1 MKDNVKTI
9 FKYTII
15 ISIAVFSSRV
25 LGMLREVI
33 QTNYFGLSLEL
44 AAFRSARLIPNILR
58 ELLAEGAFSTAFI
71 TVFAGMIGKKSDN
84 DIKTF
89 VNKALL
95 ISFIFSL
102 AVIVGLYFLAPLL
115 VPLIHKTEEN
125 MSLTIDLFKILLPF
139 IMLMSLSS
147 IFMGFLNS
155 HNKFG
160 IPAWAPFF
168 SNIVFIITL
177 VITKDQLG
185 VHSLPIS
192 MLAGGLAQFLFQ
204 IPSFIKSGY
213 RPKLVN
219 LKLDEDLKRFFSLFF
234 PFALT
239 MAIPMLYT
247 VVSNPIVTEISEYG
261 NVALYNS
268 FFLIRFVLSLVAF
281 SIGTVSLPNLSR
293 YYSNQQYKEY
303 AGTMNRAIS
312 IVIVISIPIV
322 IGSMLLSFQASSFVW
337 RDITFGKFGTK
348 LNNSDIYEISYAL
361 FLYSPAILFSGI
373 NTIIHRGFQSMK
385 MWVIPLLVGLSTVV
399 IHFVLSYFL
408 SNNTALGYHGV
419 ALSFSIVSFI
429 NFLILFIILQ
439 SKMKINISFK
449 KLLPTIS
456 KSLLSASI
464 MGIVIYFIKDFIIN
478 NQILSNIYLNRIL
491 IFGIIVIIGI
501 FLYFGFMVL
510 LKEESV
516 KMVFRRFFKKQNKI

>member
-1 MKDNVKTI
+1 MKDNVKSI

-15 ISIAVFSSRV
+15 ISIAVLSSRI
-25 LGMLREVI
+25 LGMFREVI

-71 TVFAGMIGKKSDN
+71 TVFAGMIGKKSDD

-95 ISFIFSL
+95 ISFIFSI
-102 AVIVGLYFLAPLL
+102 AVIIGLYLLAPVL
-115 VPLIHKTEEN
+115 VPVIHKTEEN
-125 MSLTIDLFKILLPF
+125 LNLTIELFKILLPF
-139 IMLMSLSS
+139 ILLMSLSS

-168 SNIVFIITL
+168 SNVAFILTL
-177 VITKDQLG
+177 IFTKDKLG
-185 VHSLPIS
+185 VHSLPVS
-192 MLAGGLAQFLFQ
+192 MLAGGVAQFLFQ

-213 RPKLVN
+213 RPKLVD

-281 SIGTVSLPNLSR
+281 SVGTVSLPNLSR
-293 YYSNQQYKEY
+293 FYSNEKYDEY
-303 AGTMNRAIS
+303 AGTLKRALS

-322 IGSMLLSFQASSFVW
+322 IGSMLLSFNASSFVW
-337 RDITFGKFGTK
+337 RDITFGQFGTK
-348 LNNSDIYEISYAL
+348 LDNTDIREIGYAL
-361 FLYSPAILFSGI
+361 FLYSPAILFSGL

-385 MWVIPLLVGLSTVV
+385 MWVIPLIVGLSTVAL
-399 IHFVLSYFL
+399 HFVLSFTFSFYTSL
-408 SNNTALGYHGV
+408 SYHGI
-419 ALSFSIVSFI
+419 ALSFSMVSFI
-429 NFLILFIILQ
+429 NFIILFIILQ
-439 SKMKINISFK
+439 KKMKVSIKLSR
-449 KLLPTIS
+449 LLPTLARSSLSASVMGVILFFI
-456 KSLLSASI
+456 KSLL
-464 MGIVIYFIKDFIIN
+464 N
-478 NQILSNIYLNRIL
+478 NKVLFNNVYLNRIGL
-491 IFGIIVIIGI
+491 FGIIVFIGFII
-501 FLYFGFMVL
+501 YFIMMLL
-510 LKEESV
+510 LKDDSV
-516 KMVFRRFFKKQNKI
+516 KMILKRFFKKKDKI